1 MRKTGFW
8 ITLACLFAMTVFV
21 WAQATRKPGLWEMT
35 TTMNWQKSPLP
46 PGVTLPPGMAS
57 PFSAM
62 THTSQVCL
70 TQAMID
76 KYGAP
81 MAQTKG
87 DCQINNV
94 VLKPTGMTANMV
106 CSGQI
111 TGTGTIESTFAG
123 PDRAKGKV
131 HFTGT
136 MKQGSST
143 LPIEWTIDS
152 LSTYKGLDCGSVKPM
167 TMPADK

>member
-8 ITLACLFAMTVFV
+8 ITVTCLFALTVFV

-94 VLKPTGMTANMV
+94 VLKPNGMTANMV
-106 CSGQI
+106 CNGQI
-111 TGTGTIESTFAG
+111 TGTGTIESTFTG
-123 PDRAKGKV
+123 PDQAKGKV
-131 HFTGT
+131 HFI
-136 MKQGSST
+136 GSLRMGPNT
-143 LPIEWTIDS
+143 KPVEWTVQS
-152 LSTYKGLDCGSVKPM
+152 SSVFKSADCGDVKPASV
-167 TMPADK
+167 PDK